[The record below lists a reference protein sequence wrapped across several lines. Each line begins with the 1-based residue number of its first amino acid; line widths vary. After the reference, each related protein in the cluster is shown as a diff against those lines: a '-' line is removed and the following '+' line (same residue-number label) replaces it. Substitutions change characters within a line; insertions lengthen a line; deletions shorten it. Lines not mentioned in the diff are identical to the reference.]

1 MAARRWL
8 QGGSMRK
15 ERLIVP
21 TLAIIAVVWMAAQL
35 LSSVL
40 FERSLRQAL
49 EDLEARG
56 EWRVNRTESHQGWLS
71 SQGRVI
77 LSPLLG
83 RPWRLELTYSARHGI
98 LSTDVE
104 GTVLPRLDTVLQQ
117 AVGEV
122 TAPSVPRWQGRYHT
136 LSGHS
141 ELRLALAPFVIQ
153 QNGRDL
159 AVRGGRLRLE
169 GVFGDWRLRAL
180 FDQLTLTD
188 GMAQLA
194 IGPTVLESRYTY
206 IDDAYHFAQRDH
218 LHIETLTLSYPS
230 YDIQFSPLD
239 LNSHMVLD
247 ESELRIKGE
256 LEVGDVMVPSQA
268 PDMPLLNGRIEMEL
282 SRLNAD
288 AVRHL
293 IRRLRQ
299 EAAWGDA
306 SLPMAEGLLARLE
319 PDLRKVLSDSPR
331 LDVMTIAIDS
341 PLLGIRLD
349 ADGALFFDA
358 RQLDELS
365 VVNLDKKKEQAK
377 WLERIDGDFTW
388 HDAPTVAALW
398 LGLPLGTR
406 ELQFDVVRGVWRING
421 RPMPELWPQ

>member
-1 MAARRWL
+1 
-8 QGGSMRK
+8 MRK

-21 TLAIIAVVWMAAQL
+21 TLAVIAVIWVAAQL
-35 LSSVL
+35 LSSIL
-40 FERSLRQAL
+40 FERSLHQAL

-56 EWRVNRTESHQGWLS
+56 EWRVSRTESRQGWLS
-71 SQGRVI
+71 SHGRLI

-83 RPWRLELTYSARHGI
+83 RPWRLELNYNARHGI

-104 GTVLPRLDTVLQQ
+104 GSLLPRLDTVLQQ

-153 QNGRDL
+153 QNGREL
-159 AVRGGRLRLE
+159 SVRGARLRLE
-169 GVFGDWRLRAL
+169 GVFGDWRLRAML
-180 FDQLTLTD
+180 DQLTLTD
-188 GMAQLA
+188 GMSQLA
-194 IGPTVLESRYTY
+194 VGPTVLESRYTY
-206 IDDAYHFAQRDH
+206 TDGAYHFSQRDH
-218 LHIETLTLSYPS
+218 LNIETLQLSYPAF
-230 YDIQFSPLD
+230 DMQLSPLD
-239 LNSHMVLD
+239 LHSHMVLD
-247 ESELRIKGE
+247 EGELRIKGE
-256 LEVGDVMVPSQA
+256 LEVGDVLVPSEA
-268 PDMPLLNGRIEMEL
+268 PDTPLMNGRVEMEL

-288 AVRHL
+288 AVRNG

-299 EAAWGDA
+299 EAAWGDS

-319 PDLRKVLSDSPR
+319 PDLRSMLSDSPR
-331 LDVMTIAIDS
+331 LDVMTVAIDS

-358 RQLDELS
+358 RKLDELS
-365 VVNLDKKKEQAK
+365 VVDLDKDKEQAK

-388 HDAPTVAALW
+388 HEAPTVAALW

-406 ELQFDVVRGVWRING
+406 ELQFDVIRGVWRVNG
-421 RPMPELWPQ
+421 RPMPELWP

>member
-1 MAARRWL
+1 
-8 QGGSMRK
+8 MRK

-56 EWRVNRTESHQGWLS
+56 EWRVNRTESSQGWLS
-71 SQGRVI
+71 SQGRLI

-83 RPWRLELTYSARHGI
+83 RPWRLELTYNARHGI

-136 LSGHS
+136 LSGRS

-153 QNGRDL
+153 QNGREL
-159 AVRGGRLRLE
+159 AVRGGRMRLE

-180 FDQLTLTD
+180 LDQLTLTD
-188 GMAQLA
+188 GMAQLSL
-194 IGPTVLESRYTY
+194 GPTVLESRYTY

-218 LHIETLTLSYPS
+218 LHIETLQLNYPS
-230 YDIQFSPLD
+230 YDMQISPLD
-239 LNSHMVLD
+239 LHSYMVLD
-247 ESELRIKGE
+247 ESELRLKGE
-256 LEVGDVMVPSQA
+256 LTVGDVMVPSEA
-268 PDMPLLNGRIEMEL
+268 PDTPLLNGRIDMEL

-288 AVRHL
+288 AVRHA
-293 IRRLRQ
+293 ISRLRQ

-306 SLPMAEGLLARLE
+306 SLPVAEGLLVRLD
-319 PDLRKVLSDSPR
+319 PDLRKILSDSPR
-331 LDVMTIAIDS
+331 LDVMTVAIDS

-358 RQLDELS
+358 RRLDELS
-365 VVNLDKKKEQAK
+365 VVNLGEEKERAK
-377 WLERIDGDFTW
+377 WFERIDGDFTW
-388 HDAPTVAALW
+388 HEAPTVAALW

-406 ELQFDVVRGVWRING
+406 ELQFDVVRGVWRVNG
-421 RPMPELWPQ
+421 RPMPELWP

>member
-1 MAARRWL
+1 M
-8 QGGSMRK
+8 
-15 ERLIVP
+15 
-21 TLAIIAVVWMAAQL
+21 
-35 LSSVL
+35 
-40 FERSLRQAL
+40 
-49 EDLEARG
+49 
-56 EWRVNRTESHQGWLS
+56 
-71 SQGRVI
+71 
-77 LSPLLG
+77 
-83 RPWRLELTYSARHGI
+83 
-98 LSTDVE
+98 
-104 GTVLPRLDTVLQQ
+104 LPRLDTVLQQ

-153 QNGRDL
+153 QNGREL

-180 FDQLTLTD
+180 LDQLTLTD
-188 GMAQLA
+188 GAAQLTL
-194 IGPTVLESRYTY
+194 GPSVLESRYTY
-206 IDDAYHFAQRDH
+206 TEGAYHFAQRDH

-230 YDIQFSPLD
+230 YDIQLAPLD

-247 ESELRIKGE
+247 ESELRIKGD
-256 LEVGDVMVPSQA
+256 LEVGDVMVPSEA
-268 PDMPLLNGRIEMEL
+268 PETPLLTGRIEMEL
-282 SRLNAD
+282 SRINAD
-288 AVRHL
+288 AVRHA

-319 PDLRKVLSDSPR
+319 PDLRKMLSDSPR
-331 LDVMTIAIDS
+331 LDVPTIAIDS

-365 VVNLDKKKEQAK
+365 VIRLDEKKEQAQ
-377 WLERIDGDFTW
+377 WLDRVDGDFTW

-406 ELQFDVVRGVWRING
+406 ELQFDVVRGVWRVNG
-421 RPMPELWPQ
+421 RPMPELWP

>member
-1 MAARRWL
+1 
-8 QGGSMRK
+8 MRK

-122 TAPSVPRWQGRYHT
+122 TAPSVSRWQGRYHT

>member
-1 MAARRWL
+1 
-8 QGGSMRK
+8 MRK

-21 TLAIIAVVWMAAQL
+21 TLVIIAVVWMAAQL

-56 EWRVNRTESHQGWLS
+56 EWRVNRTESNQGWLS
-71 SQGRVI
+71 SQGRLI

-104 GTVLPRLDTVLQQ
+104 GTMLPRLDTVLQQ

-136 LSGHS
+136 LSGRS

-153 QNGRDL
+153 QNGREL
-159 AVRGGRLRLE
+159 AVRGGRIRLE

-180 FDQLTLTD
+180 LDQLTLTD
-188 GMAQLA
+188 GMAQLV

-218 LHIETLTLSYPS
+218 LHIETLQLNYPS
-230 YDIQFSPLD
+230 YEMQLSPLD
-239 LNSHMVLD
+239 LQSYMVLD
-247 ESELRIKGE
+247 ERELRLKGE
-256 LEVGDVMVPSQA
+256 LKVGDVMVPSEA
-268 PDMPLLNGRIEMEL
+268 PETPLLNGRIEMEL

-288 AVRHL
+288 AVRHA

-319 PDLRKVLSDSPR
+319 PDLRKILSDSPR
-331 LDVMTIAIDS
+331 LDVMTVAIDS

-365 VVNLDKKKEQAK
+365 VVGLGEEKERAK
-377 WLERIDGDFTW
+377 WFERIDGDFTW
-388 HDAPTVAALW
+388 HEAPTVAALW

-406 ELQFDVVRGVWRING
+406 ELQFDVVRGVWRVNG
-421 RPMPELWPQ
+421 RPMPELWP

>member
-1 MAARRWL
+1 
-8 QGGSMRK
+8 MRK

-21 TLAIIAVVWMAAQL
+21 TLAVIAVVWVAAQL
-35 LSSVL
+35 LSSIL
-40 FERSLRQAL
+40 FERSLHQAL

-56 EWRVNRTESHQGWLS
+56 EWRVSRTESRQGWLS
-71 SQGRVI
+71 SHGRLI

-83 RPWRLELTYSARHGI
+83 RPWRLELNYNARHGI

-104 GTVLPRLDTVLQQ
+104 GSLLPRLDTVLQQ

-153 QNGRDL
+153 QNGREL
-159 AVRGGRLRLE
+159 SVRGARLRLE
-169 GVFGDWRLRAL
+169 GVFGDWRLRAML
-180 FDQLTLTD
+180 DQLTLTD
-188 GMAQLA
+188 GMSQLA
-194 IGPTVLESRYTY
+194 VGPTVLESRYTY
-206 IDDAYHFAQRDH
+206 TDGAYHFSQRDH
-218 LHIETLTLSYPS
+218 LNIETLQLSYPAFVM
-230 YDIQFSPLD
+230 QLSPLD
-239 LNSHMVLD
+239 LRSHMVLD
-247 ESELRIKGE
+247 EGELRIKGE
-256 LEVGDVMVPSQA
+256 LEVGDVLVPSEA
-268 PDMPLLNGRIEMEL
+268 PDTPLMNGRIEMEL

-288 AVRHL
+288 AVRHG

-299 EAAWGDA
+299 EAAWGDS

-319 PDLRKVLSDSPR
+319 PDLRNMLSDSPR
-331 LDVMTIAIDS
+331 LDVMTVAIDS

-358 RQLDELS
+358 RKLDELS
-365 VVNLDKKKEQAK
+365 VVDLDKDKERAN
-377 WLERIDGDFTW
+377 WFERIDGDFTW
-388 HDAPTVAALW
+388 HEAPTVAALW

-406 ELQFDVVRGVWRING
+406 ELQFDVIRGVWRVNG
-421 RPMPELWPQ
+421 RPMPELWP

>member
-1 MAARRWL
+1 
-8 QGGSMRK
+8 MRK

-56 EWRVNRTESHQGWLS
+56 EWRVNRTESSQGWLS
-71 SQGRVI
+71 SQGRLI

-83 RPWRLELTYSARHGI
+83 RPWRLELTYNARHGI

-136 LSGHS
+136 LSGRS

-153 QNGRDL
+153 QNGREL
-159 AVRGGRLRLE
+159 AVRGGRMRLE

-180 FDQLTLTD
+180 LDQLTLTD
-188 GMAQLA
+188 GMAQLSL
-194 IGPTVLESRYTY
+194 GPTVLESRYTY

-218 LHIETLTLSYPS
+218 LHIETLQLNYPA
-230 YDIQFSPLD
+230 YDMQLSPLD
-239 LNSHMVLD
+239 LHSYMVLD
-247 ESELRIKGE
+247 ESELRLKGE
-256 LEVGDVMVPSQA
+256 LMVGDVMVPSEA
-268 PDMPLLNGRIEMEL
+268 PDTPLLNGRIEMEL

-288 AVRHL
+288 AVRHA
-293 IRRLRQ
+293 ISRLRQ

-306 SLPMAEGLLARLE
+306 SLPVAEGLLARLE
-319 PDLRKVLSDSPR
+319 PDLRKILSDSPR
-331 LDVMTIAIDS
+331 LDVMTVDIDS

-358 RQLDELS
+358 RRLDELS
-365 VVNLDKKKEQAK
+365 VVSLGEEKERAK
-377 WLERIDGDFTW
+377 WFERIDGDFTW
-388 HDAPTVAALW
+388 HEAPTVAALW

-406 ELQFDVVRGVWRING
+406 ELQFDVVRGVWRVNG
-421 RPMPELWPQ
+421 RPMPELWP

>member
-1 MAARRWL
+1 
-8 QGGSMRK
+8 MRK

-35 LSSVL
+35 ISSVL

-71 SQGRVI
+71 SQGRLL

-83 RPWRLELTYSARHGI
+83 RPWRLELTYRARHGI

-104 GTVLPRLDTVLQQ
+104 GTLLPRLDTVLQQ

-153 QNGRDL
+153 QNGREL

-180 FDQLTLTD
+180 LDQLTLTD
-188 GMAQLA
+188 GAAQLTL
-194 IGPTVLESRYTY
+194 GPSVLESRYTY
-206 IDDAYHFAQRDH
+206 TEGAYHFAQRDH
-218 LHIETLTLSYPS
+218 LNIETLTLSYPS
-230 YDIQFSPLD
+230 YDIQLAPLD

-247 ESELRIKGE
+247 ESELRIKGD
-256 LEVGDVMVPSQA
+256 LEVGDVMVPSEA
-268 PDMPLLNGRIEMEL
+268 PETPLLTGRIEMEL
-282 SRLNAD
+282 SRINAD
-288 AVRHL
+288 AVRHA

-319 PDLRKVLSDSPR
+319 PDLRKMLSDSPR
-331 LDVMTIAIDS
+331 LDVPTIAIDS

-365 VVNLDKKKEQAK
+365 VIRLDEKKEQAQ
-377 WLERIDGDFTW
+377 WLDRVDGDFTW

-406 ELQFDVVRGVWRING
+406 ELQFDVVRGVWRVNG
-421 RPMPELWPQ
+421 RPMPELWP

>member
-1 MAARRWL
+1 M
-8 QGGSMRK
+8 
-15 ERLIVP
+15 
-21 TLAIIAVVWMAAQL
+21 
-35 LSSVL
+35 
-40 FERSLRQAL
+40 
-49 EDLEARG
+49 
-56 EWRVNRTESHQGWLS
+56 
-71 SQGRVI
+71 I

-141 ELRLALAPFVIQ
+141 EVRLALAPFVIQ
-153 QNGRDL
+153 QNGREL

-180 FDQLTLTD
+180 FDQLTLMD
-188 GMAQLA
+188 GMAQLEV
-194 IGPTVLESRYTY
+194 GPTELESRYTY

-230 YDIQFSPLD
+230 YDIQLSPLD
-239 LNSHMVLD
+239 LKSHMVLD
-247 ESELRIKGE
+247 ESELRIKGDVE
-256 LEVGDVMVPSQA
+256 IGDVMVPSEA
-268 PDMPLLNGRIEMEL
+268 PDMPLLNGRIALEL

-288 AVRHL
+288 AVRNV

-331 LDVMTIAIDS
+331 LDVTTVAIES

-349 ADGALFFDA
+349 ADGALFLMPVSWMSLAWFISTK
-358 RQLDELS
+358 RKSRRNGWS
-365 VVNLDKKKEQAK
+365 VSMA
-377 WLERIDGDFTW
+377 TS
-388 HDAPTVAALW
+388 P
-398 LGLPLGTR
+398 GTT
-406 ELQFDVVRGVWRING
+406 
-421 RPMPELWPQ
+421 RPPSPRYG

>member
-1 MAARRWL
+1 
-8 QGGSMRK
+8 MRK

-21 TLAIIAVVWMAAQL
+21 ILAFIAVLWMAAQL
-35 LSSVL
+35 LSSFL
-40 FERSLRQAL
+40 FERSLHQAL

-56 EWRVNRTESHQGWLS
+56 EWRVHRTESRQGWLS
-71 SQGRVI
+71 SQGRLI

-83 RPWRLELTYSARHGI
+83 RPWRLELNYNARHGI

-104 GTVLPRLDTVLQQ
+104 GTVLPRLDTVLQR

-122 TAPSVPRWQGRYHT
+122 SAPSVPRWQGRYHT
-136 LSGHS
+136 LSGRS
-141 ELRLALAPFVIQ
+141 EFRLALAPFVIQ
-153 QNGRDL
+153 QNGREL

-180 FDQLTLTD
+180 LDELTLTD
-188 GMAQLA
+188 GMARLA
-194 IGPTVLESRYTY
+194 LGATVLESRYTY
-206 IDDAYHFAQRDH
+206 IDDAYHFTQRDH
-218 LHIETLTLSYPS
+218 LHIETLQLSYPTF
-230 YDIQFSPLD
+230 DMLLSPLD
-239 LNSHMVLD
+239 LHSRMELD

-256 LEVGDVMVPSQA
+256 LELGDVMVPSEA
-268 PDMPLLNGRIEMEL
+268 PDTPLLNGRVEMEL
-282 SRLNAD
+282 SRINAD
-288 AVRHL
+288 AVRHV
-293 IRRLRQ
+293 IGRLRQ

-306 SLPMAEGLLARLE
+306 SLPMAEGILARIE
-319 PDLRKVLSDSPR
+319 PDLRKLLSDSPR
-331 LDVMTIAIDS
+331 LDVMSVAIDS

-349 ADGALFFDA
+349 ADGALFFDD

-365 VVNLDKKKEQAK
+365 VVNLGEEAERAK

-406 ELQFDVVRGVWRING
+406 ELEFDVIRGVWRVNG
-421 RPMPELWPQ
+421 RPMPELWP

>member
-1 MAARRWL
+1 
-8 QGGSMRK
+8 MRK

-56 EWRVNRTESHQGWLS
+56 EWRVNRTESRQGWLS
-71 SQGRVI
+71 SQGRLI

-83 RPWRLELTYSARHGI
+83 RPWRLELTYRARHGI

-122 TAPSVPRWQGRYHT
+122 SAPSVPRWQGRYHT

-153 QNGRDL
+153 QNGREL

-180 FDQLTLTD
+180 FDQLTLID

-194 IGPTVLESRYTY
+194 VGPTVLESRYTY

-218 LHIETLTLSYPS
+218 LHIDTLTLSYPS
-230 YDIQFSPLD
+230 YDIQLSPLD

-247 ESELRIKGE
+247 ESELRIKGD
-256 LEVGDVMVPSQA
+256 LEIGDVMVPSEA
-268 PDMPLLNGRIEMEL
+268 PDMPLLSGRIEMEL

-288 AVRHL
+288 AVREV

-331 LDVMTIAIDS
+331 LDVMTVAIES

-349 ADGALFFDA
+349 ADGTLFFDA

-365 VVNLDKKKEQAK
+365 VVDLDKEQEQAK

-388 HDAPTVAALW
+388 HEAPTVAALW

-406 ELQFDVVRGVWRING
+406 ELQFDVVRGVWRVNG
-421 RPMPELWPQ
+421 RPMPELWPE

>member
-1 MAARRWL
+1 
-8 QGGSMRK
+8 MRK

-56 EWRVNRTESHQGWLS
+56 EWRVNRTESRQGWLS
-71 SQGRVI
+71 SQGRLI

-83 RPWRLELTYSARHGI
+83 RPWRLELTYRARHGI

-122 TAPSVPRWQGRYHT
+122 SAPSVPRWQGRYHT

-153 QNGRDL
+153 QNGREL

-180 FDQLTLTD
+180 FDQLTLID

-194 IGPTVLESRYTY
+194 VGPTVLESRYTY

-230 YDIQFSPLD
+230 YDIQLSPLD

-247 ESELRIKGE
+247 ESELRIKGD
-256 LEVGDVMVPSQA
+256 LEIGDVMVPSEA
-268 PDMPLLNGRIEMEL
+268 PDMPLLSGRIDMEL

-288 AVRHL
+288 AVREV

-331 LDVMTIAIDS
+331 LDVMTVAIES

-365 VVNLDKKKEQAK
+365 VVNLDKEKEQAK

-388 HDAPTVAALW
+388 HEAPTVAALW

-406 ELQFDVVRGVWRING
+406 ELQFDVVRGEWRVNG
-421 RPMPELWPQ
+421 RPMPELWPE

>member
-1 MAARRWL
+1 
-8 QGGSMRK
+8 MRK

-56 EWRVNRTESHQGWLS
+56 EWRVNRTESRQGWLS
-71 SQGRVI
+71 SQGRLI

-83 RPWRLELTYSARHGI
+83 RPWRLELTYRARHGI

-122 TAPSVPRWQGRYHT
+122 SAPSVPRWQGRYHT

-153 QNGRDL
+153 QNGREL

-180 FDQLTLTD
+180 FDQLTLID

-194 IGPTVLESRYTY
+194 VGPTVLESRYTY

-230 YDIQFSPLD
+230 YDIQLSPLD

-247 ESELRIKGE
+247 ESELRIKGD
-256 LEVGDVMVPSQA
+256 LEIGDVMVPSEA
-268 PDMPLLNGRIEMEL
+268 PDMPLLSGRIEMEL

-288 AVRHL
+288 AVREV

-331 LDVMTIAIDS
+331 LDVMTVAIES

-365 VVNLDKKKEQAK
+365 VVDLDKEQEQAK

-388 HDAPTVAALW
+388 HEAPTVAALW

-406 ELQFDVVRGVWRING
+406 ELQFDVVRGVWRVNG
-421 RPMPELWPQ
+421 RPMPELWPE

>member
-1 MAARRWL
+1 
-8 QGGSMRK
+8 MRK

-56 EWRVNRTESHQGWLS
+56 EWRVNRTESRQGWLS
-71 SQGRVI
+71 SQGRLI

-83 RPWRLELTYSARHGI
+83 RPWRLELTYRARHGI

-122 TAPSVPRWQGRYHT
+122 SAPSVPRWQGRYHT

-153 QNGRDL
+153 QNGREL

-180 FDQLTLTD
+180 FDQLTLID

-194 IGPTVLESRYTY
+194 VGPTVLESRYTY

-218 LHIETLTLSYPS
+218 LHIDTLTLSYPS
-230 YDIQFSPLD
+230 YDIQLSPLD

-247 ESELRIKGE
+247 ESELRIKGD
-256 LEVGDVMVPSQA
+256 LEIGDVMVPSEA
-268 PDMPLLNGRIEMEL
+268 PDMPLLSGRIEMEL

-288 AVRHL
+288 AVREV

-331 LDVMTIAIDS
+331 LDVMTVAIES

-365 VVNLDKKKEQAK
+365 VVDLDKEQEQAK

-388 HDAPTVAALW
+388 HEAPTVAALW

-406 ELQFDVVRGVWRING
+406 ELQFDVVRGVWRVNG
-421 RPMPELWPQ
+421 RPMPELWPE

>member
-1 MAARRWL
+1 
-8 QGGSMRK
+8 MRK

-21 TLAIIAVVWMAAQL
+21 TLAIIAIVWAAAQL

-56 EWRVNRTESHQGWLS
+56 EWRVNRTENHQGWLS
-71 SQGRVI
+71 SQGRLI

-141 ELRLALAPFVIQ
+141 EVRLALAPFVIQ
-153 QNGRDL
+153 QNGREL

-180 FDQLTLTD
+180 FDQLTLMD

-194 IGPTVLESRYTY
+194 LGPTELESRYTY

-230 YDIQFSPLD
+230 YDIQLSPLD

-247 ESELRIKGE
+247 ESELRIKGD
-256 LEVGDVMVPSQA
+256 LAIGDVMVPSEA
-268 PDMPLLNGRIEMEL
+268 PDMPLLNGRIALEL

-288 AVRHL
+288 AVRNV

-306 SLPMAEGLLARLE
+306 TLPMAEGLLARLE

-331 LDVMTIAIDS
+331 LDVTTVAIDS

-365 VVNLDKKKEQAK
+365 VIHLDKEKEQAK

-388 HDAPTVAALW
+388 HEAPTVAALW

-406 ELQFDVVRGVWRING
+406 ELQFDVVRGVWRVNG

>member
-1 MAARRWL
+1 
-8 QGGSMRK
+8 MRK

-21 TLAIIAVVWMAAQL
+21 ILAIIAVAWMAVQL

-56 EWRVNRTESHQGWLS
+56 EWRVNRTESRQGWLS
-71 SQGRVI
+71 SQGRLI
-77 LSPLLG
+77 LSPLLS

-98 LSTDVE
+98 LSTNVE

-136 LSGHS
+136 LSGHTD
-141 ELRLALAPFVIQ
+141 LRLALAPFVIQ
-153 QNGRDL
+153 QNGREL

-180 FDQLTLTD
+180 LDQLTLTD
-188 GMAQLA
+188 GMAQLEL
-194 IGPTVLESRYTY
+194 GNTVLESRYTY
-206 IDDAYHFAQRDH
+206 TEGAYHFAQRDH
-218 LHIETLTLSYPS
+218 LHIDMLTLSYPS
-230 YDIQFSPLD
+230 YDIQLSPLD

-247 ESELRIKGE
+247 ERELSIKGD
-256 LEVGDVMVPSQA
+256 LEVGDVMVPSEA
-268 PDMPLLNGRIEMEL
+268 PEMPLLSGRIEMEL

-288 AVRHL
+288 AVRHM

-319 PDLRKVLSDSPR
+319 PDLRKILSDSPR
-331 LDVMTIAIDS
+331 LDVTTVAIES

-365 VVNLDKKKEQAK
+365 VVNLDQEKEQAK

-388 HDAPTVAALW
+388 HEAPTVAALW

-406 ELQFDVVRGVWRING
+406 ELQFDVVRGVWRVNG
-421 RPMPELWPQ
+421 RPMPQLWPE

>member
-1 MAARRWL
+1 
-8 QGGSMRK
+8 MRK

-21 TLAIIAVVWMAAQL
+21 TLAIIAVIWVAAQL

-56 EWRVNRTESHQGWLS
+56 EWRVTRTESRQGWLS
-71 SQGRVI
+71 SQGRLI

-83 RPWRLELTYSARHGI
+83 RPWRLELTYRARHGI
-98 LSTDVE
+98 LSTDIE

-122 TAPSVPRWQGRYHT
+122 TAPSVPRWQGRYHS
-136 LSGHS
+136 LSGRS

-153 QNGRDL
+153 QNGREL
-159 AVRGGRLRLE
+159 AVRGARLRLE

-180 FDQLTLTD
+180 LDQLTLTD
-188 GMAQLA
+188 GLAQLA
-194 IGPTVLESRYTY
+194 LGPTVLESRYTY

-230 YDIQFSPLD
+230 YDIQLSPLD

-247 ESELRIKGE
+247 EVELRIKGD
-256 LEVGDVMVPSQA
+256 LEVGDVIVPSEA
-268 PDMPLLNGRIEMEL
+268 PDTPLLNGRIEMEL

-288 AVRHL
+288 AVRHA
-293 IRRLRQ
+293 IRLLRQ

-306 SLPMAEGLLARLE
+306 SLPMAEGLMARLE
-319 PDLRKVLSDSPR
+319 PDLRKILSDSPR
-331 LDVMTIAIDS
+331 LDVMSVAIDS

-365 VVNLDKKKEQAK
+365 VVNLDEEKEQAK

-388 HDAPTVAALW
+388 REAPTVAALW

-406 ELQFDVVRGVWRING
+406 ELQFDVVRGVWRVNG
-421 RPMPELWPQ
+421 RPMPEFWPQ

>member
-1 MAARRWL
+1 
-8 QGGSMRK
+8 MRK

-21 TLAIIAVVWMAAQL
+21 TLSIIAVVWVAAQL

-56 EWRVNRTESHQGWLS
+56 EWRVSRTESRQGWLS
-71 SQGRVI
+71 SQGRLI

-83 RPWRLELTYSARHGI
+83 RPWRLELTYRARHGI

-153 QNGRDL
+153 QNGREL

-180 FDQLTLTD
+180 LDQLTLTD
-188 GMAQLA
+188 GVAQLA
-194 IGPTVLESRYTY
+194 LGPTELESRYTY
-206 IDDAYHFAQRDH
+206 TEGAYHFSQRDH
-218 LHIETLTLSYPS
+218 LHIETLQLSYPS
-230 YDIQFSPLD
+230 YDLQLSPLD

-247 ESELRIKGE
+247 ESELRIKGD
-256 LEVGDVMVPSQA
+256 LEVGDVLVPSEA
-268 PDMPLLNGRIEMEL
+268 PETPLLTGRIEMEL
-282 SRLNAD
+282 WRLNAD
-288 AVRHL
+288 AVRDA

-299 EAAWGDA
+299 EASWGDA

-319 PDLRKVLSDSPR
+319 PDLRNILSDSPR
-331 LDVMTIAIDS
+331 LDVTTIAIDS

-349 ADGALFFDA
+349 ADGVLFFDA

-365 VVNLDKKKEQAK
+365 VVNLDKQKEQAK

-388 HDAPTVAALW
+388 RDAPTVAALW

-406 ELQFDVVRGVWRING
+406 ELQFDVVRGVWRVNG
-421 RPMPELWPQ
+421 RPMPELWP

>member
-1 MAARRWL
+1 
-8 QGGSMRK
+8 MRK
-15 ERLIVP
+15 ERLIAP
-21 TLAIIAVVWMAAQL
+21 ILAVIAVAWMVAQL

-56 EWRVNRTESHQGWLS
+56 EWRVSRTESHQGWLTS
-71 SQGRVI
+71 KGSLL

-83 RPWRLELTYSARHGI
+83 RPWRLELNYRARHGI

-104 GTVLPRLDTVLQQ
+104 GTLLPRLDSVLQK

-122 TAPSVPRWQGRYHT
+122 SAPSVPRWQGRYHT
-136 LSGHS
+136 LSGYS

-153 QNGRDL
+153 QNGRELD
-159 AVRGGRLRLE
+159 VRGARVRLE
-169 GVFGDWRLRAL
+169 GVFGDWRTRVLL
-180 FDQLTLTD
+180 DQLTLTD
-188 GMAQLA
+188 GLAQLSL
-194 IGPTVLESRYTY
+194 GPSVLESRYTY

-218 LHIETLTLSYPS
+218 LHIENLALRYPA
-230 YDIQFSPLD
+230 YDIQVAPLD
-239 LNSHMVLD
+239 VHSYMVLD
-247 ESELRIKGE
+247 ESELRLKGE
-256 LEVGDVMVPSQA
+256 LIVGEVRVPSEA
-268 PDMPLLNGRIEMEL
+268 PETPLFSGRVEAEL

-288 AVRHL
+288 AVRET

-319 PDLRKVLSDSPR
+319 PDLLQVLSDSPR
-331 LDVMTIAIDS
+331 LDVPTIVIDS
-341 PLLGIRLD
+341 PLLGLSVE
-349 ADGALFFDA
+349 ADGALFFDG
-358 RQLDELS
+358 RDFDDLS
-365 VVNLDKKKEQAK
+365 IAALEKPEERTRWV
-377 WLERIDGDFTW
+377 ERIDGDFIW

-406 ELQFDVVRGVWRING
+406 ELQFDVVRGVWRVNG
-421 RPMPELWPQ
+421 RPMPALWPSP

>member
-1 MAARRWL
+1 
-8 QGGSMRK
+8 MRK

-21 TLAIIAVVWMAAQL
+21 TLAVIAVVWVAAQL
-35 LSSVL
+35 LSSIL
-40 FERSLRQAL
+40 FERSLHQAL

-56 EWRVNRTESHQGWLS
+56 EWRVSRTESRQGWLS
-71 SQGRVI
+71 SHGRLI

-83 RPWRLELTYSARHGI
+83 RPWRLELNYNARHGI

-104 GTVLPRLDTVLQQ
+104 GSLLPRLDTVLQQ

-153 QNGRDL
+153 QNGREL
-159 AVRGGRLRLE
+159 SVRGARLRLE
-169 GVFGDWRLRAL
+169 GVFGDWRLRAML
-180 FDQLTLTD
+180 DQLTLTD
-188 GMAQLA
+188 GMSQLA
-194 IGPTVLESRYTY
+194 VGPTVLESRYTY
-206 IDDAYHFAQRDH
+206 TDGAYHFSQRDH
-218 LHIETLTLSYPS
+218 LNIETLQLSYPAF
-230 YDIQFSPLD
+230 DMQLSPLD
-239 LNSHMVLD
+239 LHSHMVLD
-247 ESELRIKGE
+247 EGELRIKGE
-256 LEVGDVMVPSQA
+256 LEVGDVLVPSEA
-268 PDMPLLNGRIEMEL
+268 PDTPLMNGRVEMEL

-288 AVRHL
+288 AVRNG

-299 EAAWGDA
+299 EAAWGDS

-319 PDLRKVLSDSPR
+319 PDLRSMLSDSPR
-331 LDVMTIAIDS
+331 LDVMTVAIDS

-358 RQLDELS
+358 RKLDELS
-365 VVNLDKKKEQAK
+365 VVDLDKDKEQAK

-388 HDAPTVAALW
+388 HEAPTVAALW

-406 ELQFDVVRGVWRING
+406 ELQFDVIRGVWRVNG
-421 RPMPELWPQ
+421 RPMPELWP

>member
-1 MAARRWL
+1 
-8 QGGSMRK
+8 MRK

-21 TLAIIAVVWMAAQL
+21 ILAIIAVVWMAAQL

-56 EWRVNRTESHQGWLS
+56 EWRVSRTESRQGWLS
-71 SQGRVI
+71 SQGRLT

-104 GTVLPRLDTVLQQ
+104 GTVLPRLDTLLQR

-136 LSGHS
+136 LSGRS

-153 QNGRDL
+153 QNGREL

-180 FDQLTLTD
+180 LDQLTLTD
-188 GMAQLA
+188 GMAQLSL
-194 IGPTVLESRYTY
+194 GPTVLESRYTY
-206 IDDAYHFAQRDH
+206 IDDAYHFAQSDH
-218 LHIETLTLSYPS
+218 LHIETLQLSYPS
-230 YDIQFSPLD
+230 YDILVSPLD
-239 LNSHMVLD
+239 LNSYMVLD
-247 ESELRIKGE
+247 ESELRIKGD
-256 LEVGDVMVPSQA
+256 LEVGEVIVPSEA
-268 PDMPLLNGRIEMEL
+268 PETPLLSGRVEMEL

-288 AVRHL
+288 AVRHA
-293 IRRLRQ
+293 INRLRQ

-306 SLPMAEGLLARLE
+306 SLPMAEGLLERLE
-319 PDLRKVLSDSPR
+319 PDLRKILSDSPR
-331 LDVMTIAIDS
+331 LDVMTVAIDS

-358 RQLDELS
+358 RRLDELS
-365 VVNLDKKKEQAK
+365 VIYLSEQKERAK

-406 ELQFDVVRGVWRING
+406 ELEFDVIRGVWRVNG
-421 RPMPELWPQ
+421 RPMPELWP